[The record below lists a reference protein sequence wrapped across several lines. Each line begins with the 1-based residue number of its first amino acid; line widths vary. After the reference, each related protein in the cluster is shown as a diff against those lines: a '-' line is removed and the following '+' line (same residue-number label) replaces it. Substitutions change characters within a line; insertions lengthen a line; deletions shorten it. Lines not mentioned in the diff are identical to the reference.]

1 MKIKNNIT
9 LPILIIALFVNT
21 FGIIN
26 IFFLSNDGIVYK
38 EKNGF
43 NYVEFVQP
51 FGPAYFSNIQPGDRI
66 ISIQGKVPKS
76 LYDLKGNLIEKAGA
90 GHVLIYTLLREEKV
104 LNIPLK
110 LGYYYSRSFVLIEMI
125 TLWLII
131 FTSFL
136 FYYFFKEHKNLITFA
151 IIFYSLLSI
160 SHICSLVSFTTFQI
174 YIFLIISSSLLPSIL
189 LHFVLFLRK
198 TNNTKYLILIYAT
211 SFFIMLLWL
220 FSYMNFAF
228 SLKSSSY
235 KILMDIVKITQVF
248 IVLQLFWGIILLLFT
263 VIKNLK
269 NIKFNILTTMLILFL
284 LGFSPYIFIY
294 ALPVIFGKKE
304 ILPVNFCL
312 TLSTFPFIG
321 AIFYKLVFKNE
332 KN

>member
-9 LPILIIALFVNT
+9 LLILLLALVINT
-21 FGIIN
+21 FGILN
-26 IFFLSNDGIVYK
+26 IFFLSTDGIIYK

-43 NYVEFVQP
+43 NYVEFVKP
-51 FGPAYFSNIQPGDRI
+51 FGPGYFSNIQPGDRI
-66 ISIQGKVPKS
+66 ITIQEKIPKS
-76 LYDLKGNLIEKAGA
+76 LYDLKGNFIEKAGS

-104 LNIPLK
+104 LNIPVK
-110 LGYYYSRSFVLIEMI
+110 LGYYYSRNFVLVEII

-136 FYYFFKEHKNLITFA
+136 FYYFFKENRNLVTFVVF
-151 IIFYSLLSI
+151 FYSLLSI

-174 YIFLIISSSLLPSIL
+174 YIFLIIASSFLPAIL

-198 TNNTKYLILIYAT
+198 MNNTKYLILIYTT
-211 SFFIMLLWL
+211 SSFIMLLWL
-220 FSYMNFAF
+220 FPYLNFAF

-235 KILMDIVKITQVF
+235 KILIDIVKITQVF
-248 IVLQLFWGIILLLFT
+248 IVLQLFLGIILLFFSIT
-263 VIKNLK
+263 KNLK
-269 NIKFNILTTMLILFL
+269 NKNFNILTIMSILFL
-284 LGFSPYIFIY
+284 VGFLPYIFIY

-312 TLSTFPFIG
+312 TFSIIPLIS
-321 AIFYKLVFKNE
+321 ALFYKLFYKNE